1 MAIDVITGVS
11 PLNGVSSIYRLSGP
25 DARVD
30 VSASTFNTEHTR
42 SIAARQAED
51 RAAVRQR
58 EREDDQRREEARQQ
72 VAEQNERDLE
82 ATLTGLNDAFGQ
94 RNFDAQFAIDS
105 ELNRVIVRVTDKESH
120 ELIRQVP
127 LEGLLDLSR
136 RAEGSRGFLFNEFV

>member
-51 RAAVRQR
+51 RAVRQR

-136 RAEGSRGFLFNEFV
+136 RAQGSRGFLFNEFV